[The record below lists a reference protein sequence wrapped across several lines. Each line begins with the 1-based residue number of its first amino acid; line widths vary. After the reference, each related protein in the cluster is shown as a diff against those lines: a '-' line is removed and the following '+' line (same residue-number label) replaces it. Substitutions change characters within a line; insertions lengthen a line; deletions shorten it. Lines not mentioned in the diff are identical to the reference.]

1 MSILL
6 SILSP
11 GLRKRLRFLKPVV
24 RLLQQ
29 GKNFVRFHL
38 IKRRL
43 RAAPRRIVIGCG
55 QWKQSGWVSTDVPLL
70 DLLLPQTW
78 ERLVPPDSVD
88 ALLAEHV
95 WEHLS
100 LDEAQTAA
108 SVCRRFLRPG
118 GFLRVAVPDGL
129 HPDPAF
135 RDYVRPGG
143 TTEMGHQVLYDY
155 KLLQEVFASADFPP
169 EKMRL
174 REYHD
179 EEGREHFEDW
189 AFEDGMVHR
198 SRRYDERGLIS
209 IILDVYK

>member
-1 MSILL
+1 MAAISQAFRRTAQFL
-6 SILSP
+6 P
-11 GLRKRLRFLKPVV
+11 FLRPVIRRLRQIKQFLRFLVL
-24 RLLQQ
+24 R
-29 GKNFVRFHL
+29 H
-38 IKRRL
+38 RL
-43 RAAPRRIVIGCG
+43 RSGPRRIVIGCG

-78 ERLVPPDSVD
+78 ERLVPPGSVD

-95 WEHLS
+95 WEHLAPA
-100 LDEAQTAA
+100 EAQAA
-108 SVCRRFLRPG
+108 AAVCHRFLRPG

-155 KLLQEVFASADFPP
+155 KLLQEVFTSAGFPQ

-174 REYHD
+174 REYYD
-179 EEGREHFEDW
+179 EEGREHFEEW
-189 AFEDGMVHR
+189 AFEDGMINR